1 MSSNQSSIFFY
12 ILQWASIKY
21 SRTIDQ
27 KIAAVPRIV
36 LDRKEVMSTM
46 SKTKI
51 SSRAKYPDKTQTF
64 VTAVQMAM
72 EIFEDKIAALTQDI
86 HLKAYKNLVRSYRK
100 ALTVVWD
107 SAQFADVSLILQTVH
122 DKEMLELAV
131 MAQILNLPP
140 PLIRVVKEKRNIPAL
155 EAITGL
161 MTAKYPD
168 QNVPNAAVCE
178 EIGNIF
184 LKLSEANKAYGEALA
199 ERSTKVSPEH
209 YMLLLMAATAPT
221 IQIIMPP
228 MMTSPVVAPSLPSPE
243 ATTALGCTAI
253 VDVTKLKVLP
263 NPESQCLQ
271 ECNNNAPTRV
281 LAAAIYATLEKK
293 FFDTT
298 HSRIELATAFKCN
311 VSQLTKALTGVEYHS
326 GPHHYKPKPRPS
338 KKRVPELGESS
349 GITPEKMSKT
359 VTKTKVKPKPDEHL
373 FEPDDTLET
382 ESSSSDLP
390 AGL

>member
-1 MSSNQSSIFFY
+1 
-12 ILQWASIKY
+12 
-21 SRTIDQ
+21 
-27 KIAAVPRIV
+27 
-36 LDRKEVMSTM
+36 
-46 SKTKI
+46 
-51 SSRAKYPDKTQTF
+51 
-64 VTAVQMAM
+64 M
-72 EIFEDKIAALTQDI
+72 EIFEDKIGSLTQDI
-86 HLKAYKNLVRSYRK
+86 CLKAYKNLVRSYRK

-107 SAQFADVSLILQTVH
+107 SAQFADISLILQMVH

-131 MAQILNLPP
+131 MAQKLDLPP
-140 PLIRVVKEKRNIPAL
+140 PSTRVVKEKRNVPTL
-155 EAITGL
+155 ESITGL

-168 QNVPNAAVCE
+168 QNVPNAAMCE
-178 EIGNIF
+178 EIGYIF
-184 LKLSEANKAYGEALA
+184 LKLSEANKAYAEAAEALS
-199 ERSTKVSPEH
+199 ELSTKVSPEH

-221 IQIIMPP
+221 IQIIVPP
-228 MMTSPVVAPSLPSPE
+228 MMTSPIVAPSPPSPE
-243 ATTALGCTAI
+243 ATTALGHTAI

-271 ECNNNAPTRV
+271 ECDNNTPTRV

-311 VSQLTKALTGVEYHS
+311 VSQLTKALTGTEYHS

-338 KKRVPELGESS
+338 KKRMPEVGEPS

-359 VTKTKVKPKPDEHL
+359 VTKTKAKPKPDEHL